1 MQLEERFQFAA
12 WSQSKAAMRE
22 FSRGGA
28 AKLDKQVELLSC
40 VRITLI
46 MERSSCCSMNFFH
59 CGKDTVTVF
68 ETVGD
73 NTSDPRDISLADD
86 KHEARV
92 LLEMC
97 GANHQRAGKI
107 ESPELQVV
115 DLFILSA
122 KESMCVAHSQ

>member
-1 MQLEERFQFAA
+1 MGEL
-12 WSQSKAAMRE
+12 SC
-22 FSRGGA
+22 GGA
-28 AKLDKQVELLSC
+28 AKLEKQVELLVSC
-40 VRITLI
+40 VSITLI

-59 CGKDTVTVF
+59 CSQDTVTVF

-73 NTSDPRDISLADD
+73 NTSDPRDISLADG

-97 GANHQRAGKI
+97 GADHQCAGKI

-115 DLFILSA
+115 DLFILSV
-122 KESMCVAHSQ
+122 KEGMCVAHGQ